1 MWTSNLHLAS
11 KFMTLQLNAISEHS
25 DDQYPADRQ
34 TVPKTALFSAEQ
46 MQGGERLIRLPEL
59 LRTIGVS
66 RATAYRYMDDGR
78 LPKPIKLSRRCSA
91 WKASAINDW
100 LARLQAA

>member
-1 MWTSNLHLAS
+1 
-11 KFMTLQLNAISEHS
+11 MTPQLNTSSGHSE
-25 DDQYPADRQ
+25 DQHTPERQ
-34 TVPKTALFSAEQ
+34 TVRKAALTSPRSDALFSAEQ

-78 LPKPIKLSRRCSA
+78 LPKPIKLSSRCSA

>member
-1 MWTSNLHLAS
+1 MTLKHGAIPGYTECRHYPDARASLQSTPQPLKYNALAS
-11 KFMTLQLNAISEHS
+11 AQ
-25 DDQYPADRQ
+25 
-34 TVPKTALFSAEQ
+34 Q

-78 LPKPIKLSRRCSA
+78 LPRPIKLSSRCSA
-91 WKASAINDW
+91 WKASTINDW
-100 LARLQAA
+100 LARLNAA